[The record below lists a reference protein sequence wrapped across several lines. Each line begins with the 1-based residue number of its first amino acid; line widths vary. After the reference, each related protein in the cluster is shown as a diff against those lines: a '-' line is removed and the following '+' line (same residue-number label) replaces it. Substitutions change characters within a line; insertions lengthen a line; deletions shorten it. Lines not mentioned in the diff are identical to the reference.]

1 MTALRNLK
9 EPRGRKARWLDRL
22 SEYEFRVVHRPGRQH
37 LNADAMSRVV
47 TDVPSPPPSPPPL
60 PRDVPLSAAAEVPVA
75 GATFVS
81 SPDPPPDCFRPQ
93 DILSAQSADPDLA
106 AVLSWYDAASGKF
119 VRPPEED
126 IRPFSRLQKF
136 LWSSVSQLRLI
147 DKVLYLDPPFAHDV
161 DVEHPVLIVPVV
173 LQSAALASVHSLPGA
188 GHFGIEKT
196 LHLARQRFFWQGMAS
211 DVQIYVQSCPTC
223 AQLASKNPVHR
234 APLQSMAAGFP
245 FEFVALDIV
254 GPLPVTPTGNR
265 YVLVIVDYFTR
276 WAEAVPL
283 SAITAEAVAL
293 AFIHGWVSR
302 FGAPRRLHS
311 DQGSQ
316 FEARL
321 FQSLRTILGIRKSR
335 TTSYHP
341 EGNGLV
347 ERLNR
352 TLIHHLK
359 AFVGP
364 TDVHWDIHLPLV
376 LLAYRAAVHSSTGFT
391 PSRLLYGAELRL
403 PVDLVFPPP
412 DPPELSPFAY
422 VQLVRDRLAQA
433 HSLARVQLAAVHRH
447 QKSVY
452 DAHCSGAS
460 FVVGDLVW
468 LHDKVIHAGESAKF
482 HRYWSG
488 PFRVVRVNGP
498 TSYTLSMPG
507 CERTVHFN
515 RLKKAVTVSGPVT
528 LPLPD
533 DDLPRCVPP
542 LQPPSSDPVRTSS
555 PVSRR
560 SGRVRTAPARL
571 ADYVLD

>member
-1 MTALRNLK
+1 
-9 EPRGRKARWLDRL
+9 
-22 SEYEFRVVHRPGRQH
+22 
-37 LNADAMSRVV
+37 
-47 TDVPSPPPSPPPL
+47 
-60 PRDVPLSAAAEVPVA
+60 
-75 GATFVS
+75 
-81 SPDPPPDCFRPQ
+81 
-93 DILSAQSADPDLA
+93 
-106 AVLSWYDAASGKF
+106 
-119 VRPPEED
+119 
-126 IRPFSRLQKF
+126 
-136 LWSSVSQLRLI
+136 
-147 DKVLYLDPPFAHDV
+147 
-161 DVEHPVLIVPVV
+161 
-173 LQSAALASVHSLPGA
+173 
-188 GHFGIEKT
+188 
-196 LHLARQRFFWQGMAS
+196 
-211 DVQIYVQSCPTC
+211 
-223 AQLASKNPVHR
+223 
-234 APLQSMAAGFP
+234 MAAGFP

-293 AFIHGWVSR
+293 AFVHGWVSR

-321 FQSLRTILGIRKSR
+321 FQSLCTILGIRKSR

-403 PVDLVFPPP
+403 PADLVFPPP

-422 VQLVRDRLAQA
+422 IQLVRDRLAQA
-433 HSLARVQLAAVHRH
+433 HSVARVQLAAVHRH

-452 DAHCSGAS
+452 DAHCSGPS
-460 FVVGDLVW
+460 FVVGD
-468 LHDKVIHAGESAKF
+468 
-482 HRYWSG
+482 
-488 PFRVVRVNGP
+488 
-498 TSYTLSMPG
+498 
-507 CERTVHFN
+507 
-515 RLKKAVTVSGPVT
+515 
-528 LPLPD
+528 
-533 DDLPRCVPP
+533 
-542 LQPPSSDPVRTSS
+542 
-555 PVSRR
+555 
-560 SGRVRTAPARL
+560 
-571 ADYVLD
+571 